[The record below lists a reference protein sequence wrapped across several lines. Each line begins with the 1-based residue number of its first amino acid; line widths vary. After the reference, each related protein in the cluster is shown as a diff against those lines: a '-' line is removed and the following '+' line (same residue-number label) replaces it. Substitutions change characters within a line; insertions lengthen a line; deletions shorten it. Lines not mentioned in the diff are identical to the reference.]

1 MSSNLV
7 EQTNATVVLDFQTH
21 PQRYKHWQLEITP
34 PYATLRLSVAED
46 GGVFPGYKLKRN
58 SYDIGV
64 DIELHDAVQRLRFE
78 HPEIQAVVITSALNN
93 SFCAGANIPMLA
105 QASHEHKVNFCKFT
119 NETRNAIE
127 DASAHS
133 GQRYLA
139 AINGTAA
146 GGGYELA
153 LATDYIVLID
163 DGSSAVSLPEVSL
176 LAVLPGTG
184 GLTRLVDKRK
194 IRRDVADVFCTLEE
208 GMRGARALENKLV
221 DETVPRSKFDDR
233 VATLALE
240 LADGSNRP
248 TDQTGISMAPLDK
261 NIRSDGVDYKYV
273 CVDYQPG
280 VATIT
285 LKGPV
290 NAAPDDSAGVHTE
303 GTNFWPLALLRELDD
318 LLLHLRFNEPLLGSL
333 VFKSVGD
340 LDRAMSY
347 DALLIEHAENWLVRE
362 INLFAARVF
371 KRLDLTARSLFALI
385 EPGSCFAGW

>member
-1 MSSNLV
+1 
-7 EQTNATVVLDFQTH
+7 
-21 PQRYKHWQLEITP
+21 
-34 PYATLRLSVAED
+34 
-46 GGVFPGYKLKRN
+46 
-58 SYDIGV
+58 
-64 DIELHDAVQRLRFE
+64 
-78 HPEIQAVVITSALNN
+78 
-93 SFCAGANIPMLA
+93 
-105 QASHEHKVNFCKFT
+105 
-119 NETRNAIE
+119 
-127 DASAHS
+127 
-133 GQRYLA
+133 
-139 AINGTAA
+139 
-146 GGGYELA
+146 
-153 LATDYIVLID
+153 
-163 DGSSAVSLPEVSL
+163 

-208 GMRGARALENKLV
+208 GMRGVRALENKLV
-221 DETVPRSKFDDR
+221 DEAVPRSKFDDR
-233 VATLALE
+233 VATLARE

-285 LKGPV
+285 LQGPE
-290 NAAPDDSAGVHTE
+290 NSAPVDSAGVHTE

-340 LDRAMSY
+340 LERAMSY

-385 EPGSCFAGW
+385 EPGSCFAGWLSEVLFAVDRSYMLNGTFAGAEEIEPARIVLSESNFGRYLMVNGLSRLETRFLGEADTITHVHAQIGVKQTAQTALQQGLVTFSVEDIDWKDEIRLLLEERASFSPDALTGMEANLRFPGPETMESKIFARLSTWQNWIFQRSNAVGENGALPLFGTGRRPDFDKKRV